1 MAGHEGDYATA
12 YSMSV
17 WFQGQQGHV
26 KRHITTGQDVSRHAT
41 LLGEAHFPRRAHIT
55 SDHRVAGSSPVGPIG
70 FSMPPV
76 RLSGGYATPKIVAAV
91 NKGGQSAC

>member
-55 SDHRVAGSSPVGPIG
+55 SDHRVADSSPAGTNWVFDAACTSLGGATPRR
-70 FSMPPV
+70 
-76 RLSGGYATPKIVAAV
+76 RLS
-91 NKGGQSAC
+91 QR